1 MTFRKADQ
9 PGERGGGGNVDS
21 GANFEGWNKERDPRV
36 VEHAW
41 KTNEGGVIKF
51 QSENK
56 TPKNILIKWV
66 DINEIQSQN

>member
-1 MTFRKADQ
+1 MRVGTKNNQ
-9 PGERGGGGNVDS
+9 
-21 GANFEGWNKERDPRV
+21 ERDPRV

-56 TPKNILIKWV
+56 TPKNNLIKWV
-66 DINEIQSQN
+66 DINEIVSKLIQRNLAP